1 MDELQQMLA
10 YERNKFARQLAE
22 KEAGIAEEIRDKIAL
37 ELKAIREISAYVGA
51 DDQRRIV
58 RRLDRIADILDD
70 YIS

>member
-37 ELKAIREISAYVGA
+37 ELKAIREISSYIGT

-70 YIS
+70 YMS

>member
-1 MDELQQMLA
+1 MDELEQMIA

-37 ELKAIREISAYVGA
+37 ELQAIREISAYIGA

-70 YIS
+70 YMS